1 MQLGVIKIEN
11 DKKFQIK
18 ELILKKNVKKESR
31 SSILSLRKI
40 NWRPYAMVIAL
51 AVIAIF
57 FQINTNG
64 IFLRARNFSI
74 LMRQMSIIGI
84 ITLGMALLIISG
96 NFDLAAGSTVALA
109 GGVAAVMQ
117 VWYGWN
123 TLSSVLIGVL
133 VGGLLGTWQGFWV
146 AYRKIPSFIVTLGGL
161 TMFRGIYLVIT
172 KGITITPLTKSF
184 TFFAQGFVPKNLG
197 MALAI
202 FSCLVYTVLVIQGTA
217 SKKNYGIKPDSVI
230 IMICKI
236 VLVSGIIIL
245 TVIMMNYYLGIPIPV
260 IIMLV
265 IALLLNFI
273 SIKTV
278 FGRNLYAIGGNIEAA
293 RFSGIN
299 IKKTIMIMFVIMG
312 ALCALSGILL
322 TGRLDGATAS
332 AGTMFELDAIAACV
346 IGGTSLKGGKGSISM
361 AIIGAL
367 VMASLDNG
375 MSLMN
380 ISSYAQYIIK
390 GLVLILAVWF
400 DVAAGQKNE

>member
-1 MQLGVIKIEN
+1 
-11 DKKFQIK
+11 
-18 ELILKKNVKKESR
+18 
-31 SSILSLRKI
+31 
-40 NWRPYAMVIAL
+40 
-51 AVIAIF
+51 
-57 FQINTNG
+57 
-64 IFLRARNFSI
+64 
-74 LMRQMSIIGI
+74 
-84 ITLGMALLIISG
+84 
-96 NFDLAAGSTVALA
+96 
-109 GGVAAVMQ
+109 
-117 VWYGWN
+117 
-123 TLSSVLIGVL
+123 
-133 VGGLLGTWQGFWV
+133 
-146 AYRKIPSFIVTLGGL
+146 
-161 TMFRGIYLVIT
+161 MFRGIYLVIT

>member
-1 MQLGVIKIEN
+1 M
-11 DKKFQIK
+11 K